1 MANTCSRRCWPNP
14 CSNTSDRL
22 SNTQFEEVFVVT
34 RPDFAKFLRLRRNMG
49 HPQVDYNHLTPTKR
63 GKHLT
68 SAF

>member
-1 MANTCSRRCWPNP
+1 MLTPAPGGVGQTPALTPLTGCL
-14 CSNTSDRL
+14 TL
-22 SNTQFEEVFVVT
+22 QFEEVFVVI

-49 HPQVDYNHLTPTKR
+49 HPQVDYNHLTPTNR